1 MVGADVEDLEDPGPS
16 VALNHNDGH
25 LRVFI
30 RDCSPQAMPAMD
42 NARAVQAAPLIGS
55 PSAEF
60 KQNHRVYNFLL
71 YATARTND
79 LVLENQFRRRICTKY
94 GRCLR
99 KHRIVAIL
107 LMLSRRLRTSRK

>member
-55 PSAEF
+55 LSAEF

-79 LVLENQFRRRICTKY
+79 LVLRTLKTSC
-94 GRCLR
+94 
-99 KHRIVAIL
+99 VAGFAQNTAFAFANIAL
-107 LMLSRRLRTSRK
+107 LPYC